1 MSCAFRPGALEIPS
15 RIDPPV
21 PKAHRKREAE
31 KGWLKW
37 RDRQKKPKLGI
48 SAFLKNWRQP
58 TLAES
63 IRPLPSARLCL
74 TAEFGMG
81 SGRTTALWP
90 PRNVT
95 GDTWQV
101 TGKPPNATNP
111 KMEKNK
117 RREVT
122 CHVSHV
128 TSAVL

>member
-1 MSCAFRPGALEIPS
+1 MIRGFDLFGGSLPPIKMPELRTKFR
-15 RIDPPV
+15 R
-21 PKAHRKREAE
+21 
-31 KGWLKW
+31 
-37 RDRQKKPKLGI
+37 
-48 SAFLKNWRQP
+48 FLKNWRRP

-63 IRPLPSARLCL
+63 IKPLPSARLCL

-101 TGKPPNATNP
+101 TRKPPNATNP